1 MFKNLGQM
9 MKQAQEMQERM
20 AAMQEDIARLE
31 VTGQSGGGMVTVTL
45 SGKGDARGLS
55 IDPALLSDPAEKDVL
70 EDLIVA
76 AFNDAKAKADAKM
89 QEETQKLMGG
99 LQLPPGVKLPF

>member
-20 AAMQEDIARLE
+20 ATLQEEISRLE
-31 VTGQSGGGMVTVTL
+31 VTGQSGGGMVTAVL
-45 SGKGDARGLS
+45 NGKGDARALS
-55 IDPALLSDPAEKDVL
+55 IDPALLSDPSEKEVL

-76 AFNDAKAKADAKM
+76 AFNDAKTKADQRM

-99 LQLPPGVKLPF
+99 LQLPPGMKMPF